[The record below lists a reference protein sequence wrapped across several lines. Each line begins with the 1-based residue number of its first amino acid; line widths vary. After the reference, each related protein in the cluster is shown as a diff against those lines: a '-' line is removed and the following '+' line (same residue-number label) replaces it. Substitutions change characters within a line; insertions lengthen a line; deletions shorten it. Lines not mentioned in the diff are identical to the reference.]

1 MISFKI
7 FLENK
12 NHILQWAKEHFK
24 NDEIAK
30 NFIKWFGKSKVVD
43 MEGNPL
49 VVYKSM
55 NPYDW
60 TKEENPLLDKIQRPN
75 EFPAFNKGEK
85 GINIAGFFGD
95 IHTSNRFSLG
105 NTRSATFPVFISLQ
119 RPYIVD
125 AKGEKSGSIQFGPT
139 GIAFRD
145 AMRSGKYDGAII
157 KNTSDENDVYITTKP
172 EQSKS
177 AIGNKGTFNK
187 KDPRLIES
195 KKQFMENQNKKHL
208 VGTCVNSFDEDGKCD
223 NINLPYRD
231 TTQFAQAEENATEIT
246 KDQFINNVNLPD
258 SLKYIK
264 AIYLHD
270 KDNDVFMLYDDQKD
284 VHYFFA

>member
-1 MISFKI
+1 MISFKL

-30 NFIKWFGKSKVVD
+30 NFTNWFGNSKVTD
-43 MEGNPL
+43 QDGNPII
-49 VVYKSM
+49 VYKAM

-60 TKEENPLLDKIQRPN
+60 TQKDDPNKLVDRIQRPN
-75 EFPAFNKGEK
+75 PFPSFNHGEE

-105 NTRSATFPVFISLQ
+105 NTRSATFPVFLSIKK
-119 RPYIVD
+119 PYIVD
-125 AKGEKSGSIQFGPT
+125 AKGEKSGNIQFGPT
-139 GIAFRD
+139 GLTFRN
-145 AMRSGKYDGAII
+145 AMRSGKYDGSII

-177 AIGNKGTFNK
+177 AIGNKNFNK

-195 KKQFMENQNKKHL
+195 
-208 VGTCVNSFDEDGKCD
+208 
-223 NINLPYRD
+223 
-231 TTQFAQAEENATEIT
+231 
-246 KDQFINNVNLPD
+246 NN
-258 SLKYIK
+258 
-264 AIYLHD
+264 
-270 KDNDVFMLYDDQKD
+270 
-284 VHYFFA
+284 